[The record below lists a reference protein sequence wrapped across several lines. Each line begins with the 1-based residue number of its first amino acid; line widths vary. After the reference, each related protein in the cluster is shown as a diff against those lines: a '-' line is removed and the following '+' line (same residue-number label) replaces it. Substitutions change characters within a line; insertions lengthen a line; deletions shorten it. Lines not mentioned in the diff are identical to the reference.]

1 MERIGRYEIDA
12 RIGEG
17 AMADVYRAHDPDIAR
32 AVAIKVLKPEFRRDP
47 DIVRR
52 FLREAQAA
60 GMLSHANIA
69 TIFDVGETGGLA
81 YIAMECVEGRGL
93 DELMKD
99 GRFPAERALKIAR
112 QLADALAYAH
122 RNGIVHRDIKPS
134 NILLADANT
143 PKLLDFGIA
152 RFGQEAA
159 TERAA
164 LATQVGQVIGTP
176 RYMSPEQ
183 AMGLPVDARS
193 DLFSLGVVL
202 YEMVT
207 GKTAFTA
214 TGLATLAIQIA
225 QADPAPIE
233 RSVRDCPKGLK
244 FIIEKLLAKKPE
256 ARFQSGDELR
266 DALQR
271 ELDAITADEPVKR
284 RGLALKVKLPLILG
298 AATAGAL
305 ALSTSMV
312 LDRQSETLER
322 MTLTSGSSITGF
334 VTSNAAVYAASN
346 AGLPPEMQDW
356 VPLQA
361 FVATAVRNEN
371 VARLV
376 VTDDRGVI
384 RAASDPRL
392 QGKRYV
398 APGGETKV
406 GNATRTAQGYRF
418 VRPITYAGAEFGK
431 VDLLLKRDEL
441 DAAIANTRMLLI
453 ALAVVVMGIVLAI
466 GLASAQMIS
475 RPVRRLRRA
484 LDDAA
489 KGDLAFRI
497 SHRRR
502 DELGGLMDAF
512 NRMAAAIEPRLDR
525 EEDAAALL
533 HTRISTAAPAPTPAP
548 RATTFGK
555 RAA

>member
-12 RIGEG
+12 RLGEG

-32 AVAIKVLKPEFRRDP
+32 TVAIKILKPEFRRDP

-69 TIFDVGETGGLA
+69 TIFDVGEADGVA
-81 YIAMECVEGRGL
+81 YIAMECIEGRPL

-122 RNGIVHRDIKPS
+122 KNGIVHRDIKPS
-134 NILLADANT
+134 NILLADGST

-152 RFGQEAA
+152 RFGQDAA
-159 TERAA
+159 AEKAA
-164 LATQVGQVIGTP
+164 LATQIGQVIGTP

-183 AMGLPVDARS
+183 AMGMPVDARS

-207 GKTAFTA
+207 GKSAFTA
-214 TGLATLAIQIA
+214 TGLATIAIQIA
-225 QADPAPIE
+225 QADPIPID

-244 FIIEKLLAKKPE
+244 FIVEKLLAKKPDN
-256 ARFQSGDELR
+256 RFQSAGDLR

-271 ELDAITADEPVKR
+271 ELDALTAEEPVRR

-298 AATAGAL
+298 TATAAAL
-305 ALSTSMV
+305 GVSTMMV
-312 LDRQSETLER
+312 LDRQSEALEA
-322 MTLTSGSSITGF
+322 MTITSGGSITGF
-334 VTSNAAVYAASN
+334 ITGNAAVYAANN
-346 AGLPPEMQDW
+346 AGLPPEAQDW
-356 VPLQA
+356 VPLQV
-361 FVATAVRNEN
+361 FVAAAARDPN

-376 VTDDRGVI
+376 VADDRGVI
-384 RAASDPRL
+384 RAASDPAL
-392 QGKRYV
+392 QGTRYV
-398 APGGETKV
+398 RPGGEARI
-406 GNATRTAQGYRF
+406 GAATRTAGGYRF

-431 VDLLLKRDEL
+431 VDLLLKRDGL
-441 DAAIANTRMLLI
+441 DAAIANTKMLLA
-453 ALAVVVMGIVLAI
+453 ALAIVVMCIVLAI
-466 GLASAQMIS
+466 ALASARMIS

-497 SHRRR
+497 SHNRR

-525 EEDAAALL
+525 DDDSAALL
-533 HTRISTAAPAPTPAP
+533 HTRIATAPPAPMP
-548 RATTFGK
+548 RDLGRK
-555 RAA
+555 AA

>member
-1 MERIGRYEIDA
+1 MERIGRYEIDG
-12 RIGEG
+12 RLGEG

-47 DIVRR
+47 EIVRR

-69 TIFDVGETGGLA
+69 TIFDVGETEGLA
-81 YIAMECVEGRGL
+81 YIAMECVEGRAL
-93 DELMKD
+93 DDLMKD

-112 QLADALAYAH
+112 QLADALGYAH

-134 NILLADANT
+134 NILLADGST

-152 RFGQEAA
+152 RFGQDAA
-159 TERAA
+159 AEKAA

-183 AMGLPVDARS
+183 AMGMPVDARS

-225 QADPAPIE
+225 QADPIPID

-244 FIIEKLLAKKPE
+244 FIIEKLLAKKPDN
-256 ARFQSGDELR
+256 RFQSGEDLR

-271 ELDAITADEPVKR
+271 ELEALTADEPVRR

-298 AATAGAL
+298 TATATAL
-305 ALSTSMV
+305 GVSTMMV
-312 LDRQSETLER
+312 LDRQSETLEA

-334 VTSNAAVYAASN
+334 ITGNAAVYAAEN
-346 AGLPPEMQDW
+346 AGMPPAMQDW

-361 FVATAVRNEN
+361 FVATAARDGN
-371 VARLV
+371 VARLI
-376 VTDDRGVI
+376 VTDERGVI
-384 RAASDPRL
+384 RAASDPALHGR
-392 QGKRYV
+392 RYQ
-398 APGGETKV
+398 PPV
-406 GNATRTAQGYRF
+406 GQAKAADVTRTAKGYRF
-418 VRPITYAGAEFGK
+418 VRPITYAGADFGK
-431 VDLLLKRDEL
+431 VDLLLKPDTLE
-441 DAAIANTRMLLI
+441 AAITNTRMLLG
-453 ALAVVVMGIVLAI
+453 ALAVVVMCIVLAI
-466 GLASAQMIS
+466 ALASAQMIS

-497 SHRRR
+497 SHNRR

-525 EEDAAALL
+525 DDDSAALL
-533 HTRISTAAPAPTPAP
+533 HTRISTAPLPAPA
-548 RATTFGK
+548 RK
-555 RAA
+555 AA